1 MRQRITF
8 IALLFAAMV
17 QAQGIIDV
25 HSHLITSEFV
35 SALEQEGRLMDEGF
49 PLPKYDI
56 EDHLKWMD
64 EAGIQTSV
72 LTLAAPQPTS
82 AEVVRKTNETAARI
96 KREHPGRFLFCAAL
110 PLPDVK
116 KAIEEAKYALDVL
129 KADGIKLATNMQG
142 QYLGAPELDTLFAF
156 LNERRAVV
164 ILHPHRPEPVNKQV
178 MAQTPL
184 AMQEYL
190 AETTRAVSNMI
201 SRNVLARYPQVKVVV
216 PHCGA
221 YLPLA
226 IPRIKSLTPVMQK
239 NGMLGEIDYEA
250 NLRALYYD
258 LAGAHSPET
267 IRMMLTVTTP
277 DHLLY
282 GSDYPYV
289 APQVLTQ
296 NLQRMKDYLSKE
308 PDLALFREMI
318 LSRNAQWLFGKT
330 LEKPT
335 ADVPHA
341 NTMLYRLAEVEVHP
355 QYLKEY
361 LAAAAEI
368 QKKSLVEEPGVVCLF
383 PTQTKEDSCQIRI
396 LEIYA
401 SQQAYQH
408 HIKTAHFQ
416 KYKQGTLHM
425 VKHLKLQDL
434 QPLTPETMTSLFK
447 RFNMQQP
454 TFESLNSPWPKG
466 EPNTGYAQY
475 FIGNSYLAPMDGGLV
490 NVTFEPRCRNN
501 WHIHHKQVQVLICV
515 AGRGWYQEWGK
526 EPQEMTPGTVIAI
539 PAEVKHWHGA
549 AMDSWFQHLTYHK
562 DVQEGA
568 RNEWLEPVTDEIYDK
583 LK

>member
-1 MRQRITF
+1 M
-8 IALLFAAMV
+8 LAATAF
-17 QAQGIIDV
+17 AQGVIDV

-35 SALEQEGRLMDEGF
+35 SALKQDGRLMDEGF
-49 PLPKYDI
+49 PLPKYDVSQ
-56 EDHLKWMD
+56 HLKWMD
-64 EAGIQTSV
+64 EAGIETSV
-72 LTLAAPQPTS
+72 LTLAAPQPFSKET
-82 AEVVRKTNETAARI
+82 VRKTNEAAARI
-96 KREHPGRFLFCAAL
+96 KKEYPGRFLFCAAL
-110 PLPDVK
+110 PLPDVNA
-116 KAIEEAKYALDVL
+116 AIEEAKYALDVL
-129 KADGIKLATNMQG
+129 KADGIKLATNVNG
-142 QYLGAPELDTLFAF
+142 QYLGAPELDTLFAL

-178 MAQTPL
+178 MTQTPL

-190 AETTRAVSNMI
+190 AETTRAVTNMI
-201 SRNVLARYPQVKVVV
+201 SRNVLARYPQVKVIV

-226 IPRIKSLTPVMQK
+226 IPRMKSLTSVMQK
-239 NGMLGEIDYEA
+239 NGMVGEIDYEA

-258 LAGAHSPET
+258 LAGAHTPEA
-267 IRMMLTVTTP
+267 IRMMLTITTP

-289 APQVLTQ
+289 APQMLTQ
-296 NLQRMKDYLSKE
+296 SLQRMKDYLSKE
-308 PDLALFREMI
+308 SDLAPFREMI

-355 QYLKEY
+355 QYLNEY

-368 QKKSLVEEPGVVCLF
+368 QQKSLAEEPGVVCLF

-434 QPLTPETMTSLFK
+434 QPLTPETVNLIFK
-447 RFNMQQP
+447 RQ
-454 TFESLNSPWPKG
+454 
-466 EPNTGYAQY
+466 
-475 FIGNSYLAPMDGGLV
+475 
-490 NVTFEPRCRNN
+490 
-501 WHIHHKQVQVLICV
+501 
-515 AGRGWYQEWGK
+515 
-526 EPQEMTPGTVIAI
+526 
-539 PAEVKHWHGA
+539 
-549 AMDSWFQHLTYHK
+549 
-562 DVQEGA
+562 
-568 RNEWLEPVTDEIYDK
+568 
-583 LK
+583 